1 MLFYHIH
8 SDYSVSDSA
17 TDYKE
22 YVDKVKELGHT
33 AIASTEH
40 GKPLGWITKKMYCD
54 STGIK
59 FIHGV
64 EIYLT
69 EKLEPKIR
77 DNYHTVLLAR
87 NLEGV
92 MELNRLV
99 TLSTDEEHFYYTN
112 RISFEE
118 FLQISD
124 NIISTSAC
132 LASPLN
138 KLPEDHPMYMKLAEK
153 YTFLEIQ
160 PHIDNEQAKFNKR
173 LYWLSKLL
181 NKPLIA
187 GTDTHSATKYKA
199 ECRMVLLGA
208 KQQSYG
214 NEDNFDLTMRT
225 YDEYLQSFER
235 QNALPYKVYKRAL
248 DNTNLLDEMT
258 DNWDL
263 DKTIKY
269 PILYGT
275 REKDSEMFVKT
286 VNEKFQD
293 KLYRGVIPVEQKVAF
308 EQALAEEIRV
318 FQKLKMDGFMLSMS
332 ELISWCKE
340 QGFAIGPSRGSVG
353 GSRVAYVT
361 DIIGLNPETWHTVFS
376 RFCNEDREEVGDIDI
391 DCCEEDRPKIFDYIR
406 NRFGVSKTA
415 RVLSFTT
422 IQDKKAIEEAGRYF
436 KFKWQKEHPDKSEKD
451 NPYIPDNIKKIK
463 KLYTEN
469 PEKAK
474 KDYKEI
480 FYFYEGL
487 QNVKNAVSVHPAGI
501 VISPVTLEDNYGMF
515 LKDNDYCL
523 LLDMDEVHD
532 IGLVKYD
539 FLVLKTIAVIRDTCS
554 YIGIPY
560 PKFDEVDWSVTEVW
574 EDLIKFPEA
583 IFQFENEFAFNCL
596 KKFRPKNIF
605 DMCLVTAALRPSGA
619 SYRNDLLSKITHYNP
634 SPIIDEILKDNN
646 GYLVYQEDV
655 IKFLQQICGF
665 SGSEAD
671 NIRRA
676 IGRKDKERLDKAIPR
691 ILSGYCEKSDK
702 PRAEAEKEARDFLK
716 IIEDAS
722 SYMFGYNHSVGYC
735 LLSYLCAYY
744 RYFYPKEFISAFLNN
759 AANDDDFENG
769 ASLAIKKKLNIIN
782 PKAGISK
789 SKYFITEDSIVK
801 GLSSYKGVGES
812 LGDEMY
818 ELFKSKHYEY
828 FTDIIVDATSNTSI
842 KKNLIEVLIKTD
854 YFSDYGNQRELLRI
868 NDILQVLKYGRAKSI
883 KKEYVE
889 ANLPITLDYGVGTT
903 KSGKQS
909 ASVRI
914 TEMKGLLHRCEDE
927 IKALNLE
934 DLSPVLKW
942 QNFKD
947 YAGYPGYVSGREQD
961 RSLLYIKSLYPL
973 KRKKDGKQ
981 FGYSVITKSIGSGI
995 ESRFTVWNKVFDA
1008 APIKEGEIIRC
1019 KSYERD
1025 SKGYFTLKGYEKYE

>member
-1 MLFYHIH
+1 MVYYHIH
-8 SDYSVSDSA
+8 SDYSVLDSA
-17 TDYKE
+17 TEFNDY
-22 YVDKVKELGHT
+22 VNKVKEQGQT

-40 GKPLGWITKKMYCD
+40 GRPFGWISKKMYCD
-54 STGIK
+54 SQGIK

-69 EKLEPKIR
+69 ESLEPKVR
-77 DNYHTVLLAR
+77 DNYHTVLLAK
-87 NLEGV
+87 NFEGV
-92 MELNRLV
+92 KELNRLV
-99 TLSTDEEHFYYTN
+99 TLSTDEDHFYYTN

-118 FLQISD
+118 FLHISD

-138 KLPEDHPMYMKLAEK
+138 KLPRDHEMYMRLAEK

-160 PHIDNEQAKFNKR
+160 PHIDDEQAEFNKR
-173 LYWLSKLL
+173 LYQLSKQL
-181 NKPLIA
+181 NKPLIV
-187 GTDTHSATKYKA
+187 GTDTHSSTDYKA
-199 ECRMVLLGA
+199 ECREVLLGA

-214 NEDNFDLTMRT
+214 NEDNFDLTMRA
-225 YDEYLQSFER
+225 YDQYLQSFEK
-235 QNALPYKVYKRAL
+235 QGALPYEVYKQAL
-248 DNTNLLDEMT
+248 DNTNLLDGMT
-258 DNWDL
+258 ENWDL
-263 DKTIKY
+263 DKSIKY

-286 VNEKFQD
+286 VEEKFQS
-293 KLYRGVIPVEQKVAF
+293 KLTQGIIVPEKKSAYEKAI
-308 EQALAEEIRV
+308 AEEIRV

-361 DIIGLNPETWHTVFS
+361 DIIGLDPETWHTVFS

-406 NRFGVSKTA
+406 NRFGLSKTA

-422 IQDKKAIEEAGRYF
+422 IQEKDAIEEVGRHF
-436 KFKWQKEHPDKSEKD
+436 KFKWQKEHSDRPKGE
-451 NPYIPDNIKKIK
+451 NPYSPEKIK
-463 KLYTEN
+463 RIKELYSEN
-469 PEKAK
+469 PEKAQK
-474 KDYKEI
+474 TYKEI
-480 FYFYEGL
+480 FYFSSGL
-487 QNVKNAVSVHPAGI
+487 KDVKKAVSVHPAGM
-501 VISPVTLEDNYGMF
+501 VISPITLEDNYGMF
-515 LKDNDYCL
+515 LKDGEYCL
-523 LLDMDEVHD
+523 FLDMEEVHD

-539 FLVLKTIAVIRDTCS
+539 FLILKTVAVLRDTCK
-554 YIGIPY
+554 YIDIPF
-560 PKFDEVDWSVTEVW
+560 PRFDEVDWGIKEVW
-574 EDLIKFPEA
+574 DDIITAPEA
-583 IFQFENEFAFNCL
+583 IFQFEKDFAFNCL
-596 KKFRPKNIF
+596 KRFKPQSIF
-605 DMCLVTAALRPSGA
+605 DMSLVTAAIRPSGA
-619 SYRNDLLSKITHYNP
+619 SYRNELLDKIPHHNP
-634 SPIIDEILKDNN
+634 SVIIDEILKDNN

-655 IKFLQQICGF
+655 IKFLQQICGL

-691 ILSGYCEKSDK
+691 ILSGYCEKSNK
-702 PRAEAEKEARDFLK
+702 PKEEAEKEAKEFLA

-744 RYFYPKEFISAFLNN
+744 RYFYPKEFIAAFLNN
-759 AANDDDFENG
+759 AAEDKDFENG
-769 ASLAIKKKLNIIN
+769 TILAAKKKYRIIN
-782 PKAGISK
+782 PKAGASK
-789 SKYFITEDSIVK
+789 SDYFIVRNDIVK
-801 GLSSYKGVGES
+801 GLSSYKGIGKS
-812 LGDEMY
+812 LGDELY
-818 ELFKSKHYEY
+818 ELFKNKEYKY
-828 FTDIIVDATSNTSI
+828 FTDVITDAAQNTSI

-868 NDILQVLKYGRAKSI
+868 NEILQLLKYGKAVSVKREYAKTH
-883 KKEYVE
+883 
-889 ANLPITLDYGVGTT
+889 LPMVFDYGVGVT
-903 KSGKQS
+903 KSGKLS
-909 ASVRI
+909 TSIKI
-914 TEMKGLLHRCEDE
+914 TDMEGLLHCCEDK
-927 IKALNLE
+927 IKALGLE

-981 FGYSVITKSIGSGI
+981 IGYSVITKSIGSGI
-995 ESRFTVWNKVFDA
+995 ESRFTVWNEVFNRT
-1008 APIKEGEIIRC
+1008 PIKEGEIIRC